1 MITEEK
7 GIVKIKYRPE
17 IDGLRAVAVLAVLI
31 YHVQFNFSDQLFF
44 NGGFIGVDIFFVI
57 SGYLITSLILKEIN
71 TNNKFSFAYF
81 YERRARRLLPILFLV
96 ILVSFPFAWKYLT
109 PINFVEFSESIL
121 FSLGFNSNHYF
132 HYSGLEYGNE
142 NSLLKP
148 FLHTWSLSVEEQF
161 YIIFPISVIII
172 LRFFKTNLLNV
183 MIVIFLISLIL
194 AEWGSKNYSSQNFYF
209 LHSRMWELSAGSIL
223 AFFEIKRGYRSN
235 NKLLNSI
242 LPSLGILLIFYSII
256 FFYDGMLH
264 PSIRTLIPVIGVSL
278 IIWFANKDEFVSKI
292 LSSKVFVG
300 TGLISYSLYM
310 WHFPVFAF
318 KRERSLLSLDNQDK
332 FELIL
337 TCIIL
342 SIISYFLIEKNFRN
356 KKIISKKIFWYITIF
371 LSSIIIL
378 LSTIVIKKKGFIN
391 RIIDKQLVELFDIAP
406 RLKLRDDSGV
416 CFDRNDNFCS
426 FGNTENKKIYLVG
439 DSTIGAF
446 AHLLKDKL
454 IKKDYNY
461 VTLVQSGC
469 YYLPGFN
476 RIQKSNGE
484 INKDCSNDFHYK
496 IRKLLNNNQ
505 DNIVIIG
512 GNLNLYLK
520 NTFVTE
526 INGTYNWWYKFKPI
540 DPNKNI
546 KSSIIDS
553 INELLNNNV
562 KVILIYP
569 IPELDFNL
577 QKKLFLQ
584 IQNFKSKN
592 KGILF
597 YKHLSENPITF
608 DIQKYNERSKE
619 SYDVLNKI
627 EHPNLY
633 KIYPRDLLCSDVKNN
648 KCSIYKDKKFLYYD
662 EMHLGDEGAKIISSS
677 ILEKVNQISDE

>member
-1 MITEEK
+1 MTHR
-7 GIVKIKYRPE
+7 YRWE
-17 IDGLRAVAVLAVLI
+17 IDGLRAIAVSAVIL
-31 YHVQFNFSDQLFF
+31 YHAQITIFGHKPFT
-44 NGGFIGVDIFFVI
+44 GGFIGVDIFFVI
-57 SGYLITSLILKEIN
+57 SGYLITSIILQELV
-71 TNNKFSFAYF
+71 TTGSFSFKHF
-81 YERRARRLLPILFLV
+81 YERRIRRIFPALLLAMLA
-96 ILVSFPFAWKYLT
+96 SFPFAWMYLM
-109 PINFVEFSESIL
+109 PNDFVSYVNSIIT
-121 FSLGFNSNHYF
+121 SLSFNSNFFYHF
-132 HYSGLEYGNE
+132 SANE
-142 NSLLKP
+142 FDEIAYLNKP
-148 FLHTWSLSVEEQF
+148 FFHTWSLSILGQYYALFPIILIVTF
-161 YIIFPISVIII
+161 KHFRKYIIHI
-172 LRFFKTNLLNV
+172 LILGF
-183 MIVIFLISLIL
+183 IISLGL
-194 AEWGSKNYSSQNFYF
+194 ADWGSRNYPSATFFF
-209 LHSRMWELSAGSIL
+209 LHTRIWELVAGSIL
-223 AFFEIKRGYRSN
+223 AILETKQGYRSN

-264 PSIRTLIPVIGVSL
+264 PSIRTIISVIGVSL

-391 RIIDKQLVELFDIAP
+391 RITDKQLVELFDIAP
-406 RLKLRDDSGV
+406 RLKLRDDSGF

-426 FGNTENKKIYLVG
+426 FGNTENKKIYIVG
-439 DSTIGAF
+439 DSTIAGF
-446 AHLLKDKL
+446 AHLLKDEL

-461 VTLVQSGC
+461 VTLIQSGC

-520 NTFVTE
+520 NTFVSE
-526 INGTYNWWYKFKPI
+526 INGTKNWWNKFKPI

-546 KSSIIDS
+546 KTTIIDS
-553 INELLNNNV
+553 INELLNNSV

-569 IPELDFNL
+569 IPELDFDL

-584 IQNFKSKN
+584 IQNFKLKN
-592 KGILF
+592 KVTLF
-597 YKHLSENPITF
+597 YKYLSENPITF
-608 DIQKYNERSKE
+608 DIQKDKERSKE

-633 KIYPRDLLCSDVKNN
+633 KIYPKDLLCSNVINN

-662 EMHLGDEGAKIISSS
+662 EMHLGEEGAKIISSS
-677 ILEKVNQISDE
+677 ILEKVDQISNIKL